1 MGKKIMVQSVKLGKE
16 SNRIYDLETKR
27 INSPEDA
34 AHFKK
39 IIFDIESIPHEVFGV
54 FNLNT
59 KNDIIGCSIVF
70 QGTVDASLVN
80 PRETFQTAILNN
92 ASSIICFHNHLSG
105 HSIESR
111 EDIEATRRL
120 KECGDI
126 IGIRL
131 LDHIIIGDS
140 NFASLRRKG
149 II

>member
-1 MGKKIMVQSVKLGKE
+1 MGKKIMVQSVKLVKE
-16 SNRIYDLETKR
+16 SNRIYDVETKK

-34 AHFKK
+34 VHFAKV
-39 IIFDIESIPHEVFGV
+39 IFDIESIPHEVFGV

-59 KNDIIGCSIVF
+59 KNEIIGCSIVF
-70 QGTVDASLVN
+70 QGTVDASLVH
-80 PRETFQTAILNN
+80 PRETFRLAILNN
-92 ASSIICFHNHLSG
+92 ASSIVCFHNHPSG
-105 HSIESR
+105 NSIESR

-131 LDHIIIGDS
+131 LDHVIIGDN
-140 NFASLRRKG
+140 NFVSLGRKG